1 MCTIMLLLRGNS
13 SRPFLTSLVPAYYTL
28 NHSVTFIWLVA
39 TTTHPSFLKHVRVT
53 ASKGHSNSRETKEAD
68 VRFQKFTLDPQKSRQ
83 NGENV
88 NPFGAMASVA
98 GDQSGPWTGWIG
110 PAPV

>member
-1 MCTIMLLLRGNS
+1 MFFNVNFRNPHESQLSAMRC
-13 SRPFLTSLVPAYYTL
+13 VTL
-28 NHSVTFIWLVA
+28 NQID
-39 TTTHPSFLKHVRVT
+39 PSYMICI
-53 ASKGHSNSRETKEAD
+53 
-68 VRFQKFTLDPQKSRQ
+68 RFFMVLCPHYEKARQ

-98 GDQSGPWTGWIG
+98 GDRSGPWTGWVV

>member
-1 MCTIMLLLRGNS
+1 
-13 SRPFLTSLVPAYYTL
+13 
-28 NHSVTFIWLVA
+28 VTKVSIEFVE
-39 TTTHPSFLKHVRVT
+39 KQER
-53 ASKGHSNSRETKEAD
+53 KRKD
-68 VRFQKFTLDPQKSRQ
+68 VYEYRTEHKPRSARNTGKARQ

-98 GDQSGPWTGWIG
+98 GDRSGPWTRWID